1 MAKRKQQPPDEG
13 SPAWMSTFS
22 DLMNLLLCFF
32 VLLFAS
38 SNLDE
43 GKIQKIAAS
52 FENMSFSVLPQG
64 AVSLIKGSEV
74 SGGMTQ
80 LPDVMSVLKEIGYAQ
95 DYSGNNIEQSATG
108 KDGDTDA
115 DGSGQQNQNAP
126 GSTGQNTTE
135 QGSTEQGSTE
145 QGSTEQTSTQAPSG
159 AEIADALTDQELTAQ
174 LQEKGMQQSEQMYE
188 EIQDMLESGAI
199 ADKQKIDFNSQYVE
213 LDMNGAILFESGRA
227 DISKESYAYLN
238 KIASIL
244 TKYRNCI
251 IEFEGHTDN
260 VPMTSGRFK
269 NNRYLSTARA
279 TSVYEYIAGQEKLED
294 QNIKIAGYGE
304 SRPLVSND
312 TAEGRAR
319 NRRVVIKIYN
329 QLSSNLE
336 QGDKLQ

>member
-52 FENMSFSVLPQG
+52 FEHMSFSVLPQG

-95 DYSGNNIEQSATG
+95 DYSGNNIDQSATG
-108 KDGDTDA
+108 KDGNTDA
-115 DGSGQQNQNAP
+115 DGSGQNDQNVP
-126 GSTGQNTTE
+126 GSSEENTTE
-135 QGSTEQGSTE
+135 SGSTDQD
-145 QGSTEQTSTQAPSG
+145 STQASSS
-159 AEIADALTDQELTAQ
+159 EIADALTDQELTAQ
-174 LQEKGMQQSEQMYE
+174 LQEKGMDQSEQMYE
-188 EIQDMLESGAI
+188 EIQDMLESGSI

-213 LDMNGAILFESGRA
+213 LDMNGAILFESGKA

-244 TKYRNCI
+244 TKYKNCI

-279 TSVYEYIAGQEKLED
+279 TSVYEYIASQEKLD
-294 QNIKIAGYGE
+294 DKNIKIAGYGE